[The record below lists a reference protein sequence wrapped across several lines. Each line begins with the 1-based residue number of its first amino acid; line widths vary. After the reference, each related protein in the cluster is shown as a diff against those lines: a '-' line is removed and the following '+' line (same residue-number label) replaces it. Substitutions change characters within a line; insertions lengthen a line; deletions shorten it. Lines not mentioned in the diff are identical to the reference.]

1 MQTLITLNNIRT
13 PKKAAQQFE
22 LANWQLRAGE
32 QWAVLGGNGA
42 GKTLFANIISGR
54 QTLARGERSY
64 AAGFDPKNDIFSVS
78 FEQQRLLY
86 ETDDRFDDSEHRA
99 DVSDKGTT
107 AQRLILQDREPD
119 NLFNAWVERLGIA
132 YLLDRS
138 IRVLSTGEMRKT
150 LLARALVCQPQV
162 IILDNPLEGLDQQAQ
177 QQLGQ
182 LLDELLAESITFILL
197 LKQAEHMPANISH
210 IMLLKSCR
218 LVAQGSIDDVQQTA
232 AFRALHKSL
241 PALPE
246 ELPNGLAEQQAKIQL
261 DPSTPLIMM
270 QGVNVSYGEKQVLRD
285 LNWTMQQG
293 SHTSISGP
301 NGCGKSTLLSL
312 LSGDSPKAYGQE
324 IYLFGNKRGSG
335 ESVWELKHNF
345 GIVSTA
351 LQTAYVRGYKVL
363 DVVMSGFHDSIG
375 LYGDCGDAQAAIAR
389 EWLQLI
395 GMGSQATHS
404 YQALSYGEQRMVL
417 LARAMVKR
425 PKILLLDEPCIG
437 LDDYNRRLILQL
449 VEHIGRVSDTHLIY
463 VSHIAS
469 EQPACINQVLLFEG
483 SSAGGYQLVER

>member
-13 PKKAAQQFE
+13 PKKGTQQFE
-22 LANWQLRAGE
+22 LTNWQLRAGE

-42 GKTLFANIISGR
+42 GKTLFANIVSGR

-64 AAGFDPKNDIFSVS
+64 AAGFDPKTDICSVS

-86 ETDDRFDDSEHRA
+86 DRDDRFDDSENRA
-99 DVSDKGTT
+99 DVCDKGTT

-119 NLFNAWVERLGIA
+119 DLFNAWVERLGIA

-150 LLARALVCQPQV
+150 LLARALICQPQV
-162 IILDNPLEGLDQQAQ
+162 IILDNPLEGLDQQSQ
-177 QQLGQ
+177 HQLSQ
-182 LLDELLAESITFILL
+182 LLDELLAESITFILS
-197 LKQAEHMPANISH
+197 LKQAEHLPANVSH
-210 IMLLKSCR
+210 IMLLENCS
-218 LVAQGSIDDVQQTA
+218 LVAQGGIDDVRQTA
-232 AFRALHKSL
+232 AFKALHKPL
-241 PALPE
+241 PALPKQ
-246 ELPNGLAEQQAKIQL
+246 LPNSLAEQATIEL
-261 DPSTPLIMM
+261 APSTSLIAM
-270 QGVNVSYGEKQVLRD
+270 QNVNVSYGEKRVLRD

-293 SHTSISGP
+293 HHTSISGP

-312 LSGDSPKAYGQE
+312 LNGDNPKAYGQD
-324 IYLFGNKRGSG
+324 ITLFGKKRGSG
-335 ESVWELKHNF
+335 ESVWELKQNF
-345 GIVSTA
+345 GVVSTA
-351 LQTAYVRGYKVL
+351 LQTTYVRGYKVL

-389 EWLQLI
+389 QWLQLI
-395 GMGSQATHS
+395 GMQGQEAHS

-437 LDDYNRRLILQL
+437 LDDNNRRWILQL
-449 VEHIGRVSDTHLIY
+449 VEHIARRSDTHIIY
-463 VSHIAS
+463 VSHTAN
-469 EQPACINQVLLFEG
+469 EQPACINQVLVFEK
-483 SSAGGYQLVER
+483 SDAGGYRLTER

>member
-13 PKKAAQQFE
+13 PKKGAQQFE

-42 GKTLFANIISGR
+42 GKTLFANIVSGR

-64 AAGFDPKNDIFSVS
+64 AAGFDPKTDVFSVS
-78 FEQQRLLY
+78 FEQQGLLY
-86 ETDDRFDDSEHRA
+86 DRDDRFDDSEHRA
-99 DVSDKGTT
+99 DVNDKGTT

-119 NLFNAWVERLGIA
+119 DLFNAWVKRLGIA

-162 IILDNPLEGLDQQAQ
+162 IILDNPLEGLDHNAQ
-177 QQLGQ
+177 QQLSQ

-197 LKQAEHMPANISH
+197 LKQAEHMPENVSH
-210 IMLLKSCR
+210 IMLLENCC
-218 LVAQGSIDDVQQTA
+218 LVAQGNIDDVRQTA
-232 AFRALHKSL
+232 AFKTLHKPL
-241 PALPE
+241 PALPK
-246 ELPNGLAEQQAKIQL
+246 ELPHSL
-261 DPSTPLIMM
+261 DEPATMALDAATPLIAMHA
-270 QGVNVSYGEKQVLRD
+270 VNVSYAEKRVLRD
-285 LNWTMQQG
+285 LSWTMQQG
-293 SHTSISGP
+293 QHTSISGP

-312 LSGDSPKAYGQE
+312 LSGDNPKAYGQE

-375 LYGDCGDAQAAIAR
+375 LYGDCGDAQATIAH

-395 GMGSQATHS
+395 GMGGQATQS

-449 VEHIGRVSDTHLIY
+449 VEHIARASDTHLIY
-463 VSHIAS
+463 VSHIAN
-469 EQPACINQVLLFEG
+469 EQPACINQVLVFEKNR
-483 SSAGGYQLVER
+483 AGGYQLVER